1 MENIE
6 EVRKMIDMFERG
18 EIKQEDMDIK
28 MQFAIAD
35 LYKSEIE
42 EIREEIYKD
51 RKEIELYNKM
61 TNSLN
66 DVQKLLDNYSKQE
79 YIKWKVYKCR
89 IFLQW
94 KN

>member
-6 EVRKMIDMFERG
+6 EVRKMRDMFERG
-18 EIKQEDMDIK
+18 ETKQEDMDIK
-28 MQFAIAD
+28 MQYAIAD

-51 RKEIELYNKM
+51 RKEIDLYNKM

-66 DVQKLLDNYSKQE
+66 DVQKLLDNYSK
-79 YIKWKVYKCR
+79 
-89 IFLQW
+89 
-94 KN
+94 

>member
-6 EVRKMIDMFERG
+6 EVRKMRDMFERG

-51 RKEIELYNKM
+51 RKEIDLYNKM

-66 DVQKLLDNYSKQE
+66 DVQKLLPVNLFAS
-79 YIKWKVYKCR
+79 
-89 IFLQW
+89 FL
-94 KN
+94 KYLFF

>member
-6 EVRKMIDMFERG
+6 EVRKMRDMFERR

-28 MQFAIAD
+28 MQYAIAD

-51 RKEIELYNKM
+51 RKEIDLYNKM

-66 DVQKLLDNYSKQE
+66 DVQKLLDNYSK
-79 YIKWKVYKCR
+79 
-89 IFLQW
+89 
-94 KN
+94 